1 MDNIRIGDAWRVTLQ
16 TADASGNAQAP
27 DAAILAGDVRVYV
40 NGMLSGTAATV
51 TTLADIV
58 GGHLISWPNTTADR
72 GSHLR
77 MQVAFTVDAI
87 DYEARFEAII
97 EINPLAEDV
106 TGIFALNSLA
116 TLLTGI
122 SYSADGAKLSADT
135 ASARTAASAIR
146 TAIGLASANLTTALD
161 AITGTSATAA
171 TQATAAALDASKIPR
186 LPNPIAA
193 GASAIETW
201 IVTVDSRGT
210 LISTKAY
217 S

>member
-27 DAAILAGDVRVYV
+27 DAAIVAGDVRVYV

-77 MQVAFTVDAI
+77 MQVPFTVDAI
-87 DYEARFEAII
+87 DYEARFEAIV

-186 LPNPIAA
+186 AAAAVTA
-193 GASAIETW
+193 GASVRRTKVAATSATLDETLEA
-201 IVTVDSRGT
+201 TP
-210 LISTKAY
+210 
-217 S
+217 